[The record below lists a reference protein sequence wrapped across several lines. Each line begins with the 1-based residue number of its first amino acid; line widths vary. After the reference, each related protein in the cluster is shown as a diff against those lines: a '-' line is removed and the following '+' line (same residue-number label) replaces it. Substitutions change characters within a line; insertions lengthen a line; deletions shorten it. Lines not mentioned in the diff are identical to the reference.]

1 MLRAFD
7 YTLVRFF
14 SEGTQSDVINSYFP
28 PDPLAA
34 NQCPDNDADKD
45 DEGQLDML
53 EMSGIFFLG
62 FIFNLLAVI
71 VWAVDRGK
79 AKAAAA
85 AAAAARQ
92 LPARF
97 RPSTAAKAATKEV
110 SQVQE
115 GTSEIAA
122 SSTDAL
128 SRKVEE
134 LLQGQA
140 ALRELLHEAKAAS
153 SGIGADARPHEH
165 HSVRDRSPHHSKRH
179 GSSKE
184 LRRAH
189 TAEVHLVGATST
201 PERAETEH
209 HGRRRRH
216 ASSRTASSQGTPFTT
231 SAGATQSQLH
241 PRLEI

>member
-7 YTLVRFF
+7 YNLVKFF

-34 NQCPDNDADKD
+34 NQCPDNDADED
-45 DEGQLDML
+45 DEGQLNML

-62 FIFNLLAVI
+62 FIFNVLAVI

-79 AKAAAA
+79 LPALCPSAAAKAAAK
-85 AAAAARQ
+85 
-92 LPARF
+92 LPPQF
-97 RPSTAAKAATKEV
+97 RPSTAAKAATEEV
-110 SQVQE
+110 SRMQE
-115 GTSEIAA
+115 GTSEIAE

-153 SGIGADARPHEH
+153 PGIGADVRPHQH
-165 HSVRDRSPHHSKRH
+165 HSMHEKSPHHSKRH

-189 TAEVHLVGATST
+189 TAEVHLVGATAT
-201 PERAETEH
+201 PERAETDH
-209 HGRRRRH
+209 NGRRKRH
-216 ASSRTASSQGTPFTT
+216 ASSRTAPSKAHLS
-231 SAGATQSQLH
+231 
-241 PRLEI
+241 